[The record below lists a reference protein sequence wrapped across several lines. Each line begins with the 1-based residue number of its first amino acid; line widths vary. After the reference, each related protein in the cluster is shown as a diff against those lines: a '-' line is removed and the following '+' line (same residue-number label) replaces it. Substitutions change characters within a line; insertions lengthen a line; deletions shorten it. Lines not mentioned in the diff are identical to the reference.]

1 MRWMWKQ
8 RLLIQCKGRSKQRV
22 WRRTMGEKLPT
33 QPVKE
38 NAVKATQGRGLHA
51 SFIPENLFAESPAPS
66 LPFE

>member
-1 MRWMWKQ
+1 
-8 RLLIQCKGRSKQRV
+8 
-22 WRRTMGEKLPT
+22 MGEKLPT